1 MVDVASHKVENAE
14 KALIKVMVIGDVTF
28 DHDPKTWTVH
38 DQKQMMMNDE
48 NVMYQILSDIV
59 WKKIRLLS
67 VLLFVWRQLGF
78 IPVFIES
85 H

>member
-1 MVDVASHKVENAE
+1 MVDVADHKVEYAE
-14 KALIKVMVIGDVTF
+14 KALIKVMVIGDVSC
-28 DHDPKTWTVH
+28 DH
-38 DQKQMMMNDE
+38 DQKQMLMNDE

-59 WKKIRLLS
+59 WKKIRLFS
-67 VLLFVWRQLGF
+67 ILLFVWRQLGF